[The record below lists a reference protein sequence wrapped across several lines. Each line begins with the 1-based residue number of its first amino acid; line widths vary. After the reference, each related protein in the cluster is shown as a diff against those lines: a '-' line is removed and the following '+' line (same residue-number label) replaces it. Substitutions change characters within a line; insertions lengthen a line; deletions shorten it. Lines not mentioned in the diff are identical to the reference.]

1 MTVLSSLQIDVEVKR
16 QVDQYTDTEEEVE
29 NH

>member
-1 MTVLSSLQIDVEVKR
+1 MAVPSSLQIDVEVKR
-16 QVDQYTDTEEEVE
+16 QVDQYTATEEEVE